1 MEQMLVT
8 GNGLGQYL
16 IVLLVYAGFFVVI
29 RYAHPTLDDDFRTTF
44 WVLYAVWAVGIFVG
58 NYVFYLLNIMSFYPW
73 LNNIIHCFIWIG
85 LCLGFL
91 YAGSYHR
98 PIWEQFVL
106 FTMLSFAVKL
116 AEHEILGTWTF
127 DRFFFIN
134 GQLAYLIGWSVVDGF
149 YPILSGLG
157 LRLASRF
164 VRGLAFA

>member
-1 MEQMLVT
+1 MDQFLGP
-8 GNGLGQYL
+8 GNGWGGYL
-16 IVLLVYAGFFVVI
+16 LVLLVYAGFFVVI
-29 RYAHPTLDDDFRTTF
+29 RYGKATMGEDFRKTF
-44 WVLYAVWAVGIFVG
+44 WLLFVVWAAGIFFG
-58 NYVFYLLNIMSFYPW
+58 NYAFYRLDIMSFYPW
-73 LNNIIHCFIWIG
+73 LNNFIHSFIWIG

-91 YAGSYHR
+91 YAGSYRR

-116 AEHEILGTWTF
+116 AEQAILGTWVF

-157 LRLASRF
+157 LKLAARYIK
-164 VRGLAFA
+164 GLAAP